1 MATRQFSLLASR
13 RFLPLFIA
21 QALGAFNDNVFK
33 NALVILITYVL
44 AERAGM
50 DGRLMV
56 TAAAGIFIL
65 PFFLFSATA
74 GQLADRYDKAMLI
87 RRVKLLEL
95 VLMLAAAAGFW
106 LRDVTWL
113 MLVLF
118 LMGSQS
124 ALFGPLKYGILPEQL
139 QQRELVGG
147 NGLIQAATF
156 LAILLGTLVGGLLV
170 MADGGI
176 VIISGTIVAIAAAG
190 WFAARFIP
198 PTPPAAPDLA
208 IDPNFLRQ
216 TWRILVYSAAS
227 REIFVPVLGVSWF
240 WLVGATFLAQVPTY
254 GKLHLGGDEGVVTLL
269 LLAFS
274 VGIGIGSLV
283 CERLLRGEVSGRL
296 APFGA
301 LGISLFTL
309 DLYLASNGLDAP
321 AGRLIGAAEFI
332 GQPGGWRVLL
342 DVLLIAV
349 AGGIYVVPLNAMIQ
363 ARSPHSHLARNIA
376 ALNIMNS
383 LFMVVSA
390 LLSGIALAAGMTI
403 PGLFLALGVL
413 NLGVT
418 VYAYL
423 YYRRVSA

>member
-1 MATRQFSLLASR
+1 MPGGQFALLRSR
-13 RFLPLFIA
+13 RFLPLFVT

-74 GQLADRYDKAMLI
+74 GQLADRYDKATLI
-87 RRVKLLEL
+87 RWVKLLEL

-106 LRDVTWL
+106 LRSVPWL
-113 MLVLF
+113 MTVLF

-139 QQRELVGG
+139 RREELVGG

-176 VIISGTIVAIAAAG
+176 LVISVTIVAVALAG
-190 WFAARFIP
+190 WLASRFIP
-198 PTPPAAPDLA
+198 ATGPAAPELA

-216 TWRILVYSAAS
+216 TWRILRYSARR

-269 LLAFS
+269 LLGFS
-274 VGIGIGSLV
+274 IGIGIGSLI
-283 CERLLRGEVSGRL
+283 CERLLKGEVSGRL
-296 APFGA
+296 AAAGA

-309 DLYLASNGLDAP
+309 DLYLASGGLAPVGDRLVDA
-321 AGRLIGAAEFI
+321 AGFLGR
-332 GQPGGWRVLL
+332 PRGWRVLL
-342 DVLLIAV
+342 DIVLIAV

-363 ARSPHSHLARNIA
+363 ARSPHDHLARNIA

-390 LLSGIALAAGMTI
+390 LFAGIALGLGATI
-403 PGLFLALGVL
+403 PQLFLALGVL
-413 NLGVT
+413 NLGVAG
-418 VYAYL
+418 YARH
-423 YYRRVSA
+423 YYREVTA